1 MSESGMSKSDLH
13 EEHLVLGARMGDWH
27 GVEAP
32 LEYPVGGDARAA
44 LTEGAALVDLSG
56 ATMLF
61 SSGDP
66 AEAFA
71 GAVFAGEALAVGE
84 CSVQAAL
91 VGDGSLA
98 AAPLVARTGEHEYL
112 AFDVSDRGET
122 LSAWLSFVSQI
133 EQRGFAPY
141 AGLDCDDVSGKLVPL
156 ALWGAGASAVLSD
169 YAEKSELPGP
179 GRVTNPA
186 LDGRIPTIVSC
197 LELLG
202 APCYL
207 LLVPPALAR
216 VMWRSLLSFESV
228 APVGVEGALDLLRE
242 ALPWASRLSAG
253 ERVELTRGELAD
265 AGLVRAGGGFIGER
279 GLAE

>member
-1 MSESGMSKSDLH
+1 MSKSELH
-13 EEHLVLGARMGDWH
+13 EEHLVLGARMGDWN

-32 LEYPVGGDARAA
+32 LAYPAGDARAA
-44 LTEGAALVDLSG
+44 LREGAALVDLSG

-61 SSGDP
+61 SSGEP

-71 GAVFAGEALAVGE
+71 GAVFAGDALAVGE
-84 CSVQAAL
+84 CSIQAAL

-112 AFDVSDRGET
+112 AFDVSERGET
-122 LSAWLSFVSQI
+122 LSAWLSFVSKI
-133 EQRGFAPY
+133 EQKGFAPY

-156 ALWGAGASAVLSD
+156 ALWGAGANAVLSD
-169 YAEKSELPGP
+169 YAQEGELPGL
-179 GRVTNPA
+179 GQVANPA

-197 LELLG
+197 LELLD
-202 APCYL
+202 ATCYL
-207 LLVPPALAR
+207 LLVPPAMAR

-228 APVGVEGALDLLRE
+228 TPVGVDGARELLRE

-253 ERVELTRGELAD
+253 ERVELTRAELSG
-265 AGLVRAGGGFIGER
+265 AGLMRDGGGFIGGR

>member
-1 MSESGMSKSDLH
+1 MSKSELH
-13 EEHLVLGARMGDWH
+13 EEHLVLGARMGDWN

-32 LEYPVGGDARAA
+32 LAYPAGDARAA
-44 LTEGAALVDLSG
+44 LSEGAALVDLSG

-61 SSGDP
+61 SSGEP

-71 GAVFAGEALAVGE
+71 GAVFAGDALSVGE
-84 CSVQAAL
+84 CSIQAAL

-112 AFDVSDRGET
+112 AFDVSERGET
-122 LSAWLSFVSQI
+122 L
-133 EQRGFAPY
+133 FAPY

-156 ALWGAGASAVLSD
+156 ALWGAGANAVLSD
-169 YAEKSELPGP
+169 YAQEGELPGL
-179 GRVTNPA
+179 GQVANPA

-202 APCYL
+202 ATCYL
-207 LLVPPALAR
+207 LLVPPAMAR

-228 APVGVEGALDLLRE
+228 TPVGVDGARELLRE

-253 ERVELTRGELAD
+253 ERVELTRAELSG
-265 AGLVRAGGGFIGER
+265 AGLMRDGGGFIGER